1 MSNPGAIHDPCFS
14 AAWLEERLKL
24 IWFQLKTAL
33 LTRDTRY
40 IRSAIAPEV
49 LNRLLGEGPDSNGFI
64 TVPSRGAVL
73 RLTLSDITVRDGME
87 HLRCSMTTKSRRM
100 QLNPQTGAT
109 RPLDKRDVV
118 CEETWS
124 LRRPAGTQT
133 PPEETAFSTHC
144 EGCGAAVVL
153 YRDTTCPFCK
163 AFIKVPDF
171 TWTVYEID
179 VKRMN

>member
-49 LNRLLGEGPDSNGFI
+49 LNRLLGEGPDSDGFI

-109 RPLDKRDVV
+109 KWLDKRDVV

-133 PPEETAFSTHC
+133 PPEETAFDTHC

-171 TWTVYEID
+171 TWTVCEID
-179 VKRMN
+179 VKRTR